1 MHGTPNPGSSPYS
14 PYGPPPAAPPPPPGP
29 PMPGRRP
36 PRARQGD
43 PRRGWIVAGAVLVLI
58 VLGGLAAAITPD
70 DDGGGQPA
78 AAAAPA
84 VPPYKVVK
92 TFGKG
97 LSTDITVE
105 VDSTEGLR
113 QVFDD
118 VRKTHQDDGGYFV
131 IVNCSTGG
139 TKGRDNRLAN
149 GRYAVGHEGEAA
161 TGLDDGKAEFEVL
174 PDAECPAG

>member
-1 MHGTPNPGSSPYS
+1 MHGTPNNPNGPYS
-14 PYGPPPAAPPPPPGP
+14 PYGPPPAAPPPGP

-36 PRARQGD
+36 PKARQGD

-58 VLGGLAAAITPD
+58 VLGGLAAAMGP
-70 DDGGGQPA
+70 DDGGDGQPA
-78 AAAAPA
+78 AATAPA

-105 VDSTEGLR
+105 VDSVEGLR
-113 QVFDD
+113 AVFDD
-118 VRKTHQDDGGYFV
+118 VRKKHQEDGGYFV

-139 TKGRDNRLAN
+139 TKARDQRLAN
-149 GRYAVGHEGEAA
+149 GRYAIGKEGEAT
-161 TGLDDGKAEFEVL
+161 TGLDDGGSEFEVL
-174 PDAECPAG
+174 PDAQCPAG